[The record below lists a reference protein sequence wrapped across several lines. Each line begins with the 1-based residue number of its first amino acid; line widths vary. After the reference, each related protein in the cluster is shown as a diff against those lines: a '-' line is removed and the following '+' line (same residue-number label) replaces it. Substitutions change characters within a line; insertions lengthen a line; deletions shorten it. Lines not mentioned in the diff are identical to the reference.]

1 MEAQLSKL
9 TESLNQM
16 NEIQRDNS
24 DNSRKLFRL
33 LDNLETSFLN
43 MEIGGL
49 EETGFGKAYEP
60 VQKDLLEGIERG
72 VQGMKKNL
80 IDKTNNTKQKL
91 TSL

>member
-33 LDNLETSFLN
+33 LDNLETSFL
-43 MEIGGL
+43 
-49 EETGFGKAYEP
+49 K
-60 VQKDLLEGIERG
+60 
-72 VQGMKKNL
+72 
-80 IDKTNNTKQKL
+80 
-91 TSL
+91 

>member
-49 EETGFGKAYEP
+49 EETGSVSYTHLTLP
-60 VQKDLLEGIERG
+60 
-72 VQGMKKNL
+72 
-80 IDKTNNTKQKL
+80 TNREV
-91 TSL
+91 